1 MRLLGLMRLLL
12 LVVAGVAASSF
23 APAAAMS
30 GASAPADRQILVMV
44 RHPLDHYRATGAYGG
59 GYGDELAKVG

>member
-1 MRLLGLMRLLL
+1 MRLLRLMRLLL
-12 LVVAGVAASSF
+12 LVVAALAASSF

-44 RHPLDHYRATGAYGG
+44 RHPLDH
-59 GYGDELAKVG
+59 